1 MKKDLNAIHRI
12 ERITQQYFNEGEIRA
27 GLKTYRSLLED
38 YPKDRNYYINYINFL
53 LDESVV
59 AELLWPAYEEAVACC
74 DRAISQLLEEE
85 KLFFYVKKAEV
96 YVIMMDGDYQWY
108 IAHQTEVNHFVET
121 AVERYP
127 ANVPLL
133 KSVMAFYRIN
143 GNQNKFDEILD
154 QVYQL
159 SPNDFMIVLEKVTNL
174 EQRGNIEE
182 GIDILEKW
190 ISINPESPYL
200 ATSYNKI
207 ILMYKNVDNQDMAD
221 VYQDLL
227 DKQ

>member
-12 ERITQQYFNEGEIRA
+12 ERLTQQYFNEGEIRS

-38 YPKDRNYYINYINFL
+38 YPKDRNYYLNYINFL
-53 LDESVV
+53 LDESVI
-59 AELLWPAYEEAVACC
+59 AELLWPAYDEAVACC
-74 DRAISQLLEEE
+74 DRAIAQLSEEE

-96 YVIMMDGDYQWY
+96 YVIMMDGDHQWY
-108 IAHQTEVNHFVET
+108 MDHQTEANHFIET

-127 ANVPLL
+127 TNVPLL
-133 KSVMAFYRIN
+133 KSAMAFYRMN

-154 QVYQL
+154 KVYQII
-159 SPNDFMIVLEKVTNL
+159 PHDFMIVLEKVTNL

-190 ISINPESPYL
+190 ININPESSYL
-200 ATSYNKI
+200 STSYNKI
-207 ILMYKNVDNQDMAD
+207 ILMCKKVDNQDMAD

-227 DKQ
+227 DNQ